1 MLRRRRG
8 CQNKRLLN
16 GGENPKREVLS
27 REQRLES
34 AKPFGMNTSL
44 ADDFNTMNKFIMIK
58 KVKTVFISSP
68 YKSEKLD
75 LFTL

>member
-16 GGENPKREVLS
+16 CGENPKREVLS

-44 ADDFNTMNKFIMIK
+44 ADDFNTTNKFIMIK